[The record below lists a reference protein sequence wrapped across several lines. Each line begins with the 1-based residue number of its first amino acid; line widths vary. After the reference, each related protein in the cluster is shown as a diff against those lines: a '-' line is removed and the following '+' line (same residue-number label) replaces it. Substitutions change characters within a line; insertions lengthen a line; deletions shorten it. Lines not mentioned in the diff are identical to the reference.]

1 MSWGG
6 ANRPTTSSRVENRPG
21 NREGADGDIQIKGT
35 GLGAKLFAK
44 WSGRWWDV
52 PLSIDGVTKIGVTDS
67 DYLSIDRD
75 SVDIYTN
82 SVKVASFGSDISFT
96 GKINIT
102 STATDNICIG
112 KWSSGDPD
120 VGEGNVV
127 IGVDAGNALNSNTD
141 DVVLIGKDAGKAIT
155 AADATA
161 NYAVAVGPSALA
173 TIVAPLQCTA
183 IGYQAMYRG
192 AKSVYN
198 VAVGYRALYGK
209 DTSFWSKYNVAVGTG
224 AMGDADG
231 DTDSVNGA
239 EYNTAIGHHAMKG
252 LIAGNKNVGIG
263 HGALLRV
270 EGNNNVAVGETA
282 GEYITVGNDNICI
295 GKDAGDNITTGS
307 DNVVIG
313 GADVPSATGSDQLSI
328 SSGDGGVTWIN
339 GNSSGLVGIGTNE
352 PDTLLHIKSD
362 TLSTSS
368 TALCHIENNEDAVDA
383 ADHLLFL
390 DYSGDANIHDSSIVP
405 RIISVH
411 DGGGEIGY
419 FTTASDGNIN
429 TAWTNVSDKRL
440 KKEIK
445 DTSLEG
451 LNIVNAVKI
460 RDFKWNDKRSNV
472 ENLQVIGGFVADE
485 LYTVYPYATT
495 GTPDAMKDI
504 LDDDGNKTGEEI
516 DAMGVT
522 EGNLMSVMIKA
533 IQELSAKLDTM
544 QTEIN
549 TLKAE

>member
-52 PLSIDGVTKIGVTDS
+52 PLSIDGVTKFGVTDS
-67 DYLSIDRD
+67 DYLSIDRE

-82 SVKVASFGSDISFT
+82 SVKVASFGSDISLA
-96 GKINIT
+96 GKITLT

-127 IGVDAGNALNSNTD
+127 IGVDAGNALNSITD

-161 NYAVAVGPSALA
+161 NYAVAIGPSALA

-313 GADVPSATGSDQLSI
+313 GADVHSATGSDQLSI

-339 GNSSGLVGIGTNE
+339 GNSSGYVGIGDTTPDYQLSVGLSSKWGVQTSAGATTTKYLTIVDQEDPVIVCSWDSANNSRNGIFFEMLGTDDSSGGDIKYIRCLYALEGDDYDPQNLDNLNNLASAGGAGLAEGATGGGLLFVEGYGSNLVDYDDIDTTDFDITAVIARGGGSGNE
-352 PDTLLHIKSD
+352 CTATFNFSD
-362 TLSTSS
+362 WGRMTGRIIWV
-368 TALCHIENNEDAVDA
+368 HKGDDA
-383 ADHLLFL
+383 AT
-390 DYSGDANIHDSSIVP
+390 I
-405 RIISVH
+405 
-411 DGGGEIGY
+411 
-419 FTTASDGNIN
+419 
-429 TAWTNVSDKRL
+429 
-440 KKEIK
+440 
-445 DTSLEG
+445 
-451 LNIVNAVKI
+451 
-460 RDFKWNDKRSNV
+460 
-472 ENLQVIGGFVADE
+472 
-485 LYTVYPYATT
+485 TV
-495 GTPDAMKDI
+495 TPA
-504 LDDDGNKTGEEI
+504 
-516 DAMGVT
+516 
-522 EGNLMSVMIKA
+522 
-533 IQELSAKLDTM
+533 
-544 QTEIN
+544 
-549 TLKAE
+549 